1 MTEIKSSACFTSGK
15 SQCLTAPCRWNISLK
30 LGITSF
36 FLTLVCLQLVWMNCE
51 IPIKVTESNTLW
63 LTLWLI
69 FGDSPLILCV
79 SLFIH
84 TLISK
89 LSMYH
94 IPARWVTT
102 ELEGLRNPDLY
113 HFVPRPWRSPTVLP
127 NNRSDEDRLLNNWTN
142 YQRRLIQHVPI
153 KTNEDKPG
161 LIWHWAAPLNNC
173 DPVGNKTFSGYN
185 FPLPLKCLEET
196 HMYHPTL
203 KKIK

>member
-113 HFVPRPWRSPTVLP
+113 HFVPRPWRQQFSQTTGQT
-127 NNRSDEDRLLNNWTN
+127 RTGYWTTEQTISVDWYSMFQSKQMKIN
-142 YQRRLIQHVPI
+142 QVWYDI
-153 KTNEDKPG
+153 G
-161 LIWHWAAPLNNC
+161 LRH
-173 DPVGNKTFSGYN
+173 
-185 FPLPLKCLEET
+185 
-196 HMYHPTL
+196 
-203 KKIK
+203 